1 VTTLFQEPPALMIIE
16 RLGAVGQ
23 LELHLHLL
31 ILFVGIFVDP
41 RKPVCPYKLST
52 PLIDG

>member
-1 VTTLFQEPPALMIIE
+1 MIIE

-31 ILFVGIFVDP
+31 ILFVGI
-41 RKPVCPYKLST
+41 LSIHVNPSART
-52 PLIDG
+52 NYLHH